1 MAIMNI
7 NFTSRCLA
15 MKTSVWVAYPTP
27 TLGEMMQRK
36 DKYDPEKRWP
46 VVYML
51 HGAGGDGFE
60 WIQRADME
68 HLCCQY
74 GFIAVMPDA
83 ALSCY
88 NDTPYGAKYYTYISE
103 ELPAMIEATF
113 HASTDARDRYIMGY
127 SMGGFG
133 AVKIGLMN
141 PDRYC
146 KIASLSGCMDMAGF
160 INVFENGSI
169 FTIHTSLS
177 DWPDMKDGDNDMLA
191 LLDKAAARKAAG
203 KYVPPMYHTI
213 GKQDFIYTFSQ
224 EWRKKAQSLG
234 LDFTYTEGDGVHDFS
249 YWNGRIINEIMPFFF
264 GK

>member
-27 TLGEMMQRK
+27 TLGEMIQRK

-68 HLCCQY
+68 QLCCQY

-88 NDTPYGAKYYTYISE
+88 NDTPY
-103 ELPAMIEATF
+103 
-113 HASTDARDRYIMGY
+113 D
-127 SMGGFG
+127 
-133 AVKIGLMN
+133 
-141 PDRYC
+141 
-146 KIASLSGCMDMAGF
+146 
-160 INVFENGSI
+160 
-169 FTIHTSLS
+169 
-177 DWPDMKDGDNDMLA
+177 
-191 LLDKAAARKAAG
+191 
-203 KYVPPMYHTI
+203 
-213 GKQDFIYTFSQ
+213 
-224 EWRKKAQSLG
+224 
-234 LDFTYTEGDGVHDFS
+234 
-249 YWNGRIINEIMPFFF
+249 
-264 GK
+264 

>member
-1 MAIMNI
+1 MDIMNI

-27 TLGEMMQRK
+27 TLGEMIQHK

-68 HLCCQY
+68 QLCCQY

-113 HASTDARDRYIMGY
+113 HASTDAKDRYIMGY
-127 SMGGFG
+127 SLGGFG

-146 KIASLSGCMDMAGF
+146 KIASLSGCMDMSGF
-160 INVFENGSI
+160 INAFENGI
-169 FTIHTSLS
+169 
-177 DWPDMKDGDNDMLA
+177 
-191 LLDKAAARKAAG
+191 
-203 KYVPPMYHTI
+203 YVLH
-213 GKQDFIYTFSQ
+213 IYKEQKSASF
-224 EWRKKAQSLG
+224 K
-234 LDFTYTEGDGVHDFS
+234 
-249 YWNGRIINEIMPFFF
+249 II
-264 GK
+264 KTD

>member
-27 TLGEMMQRK
+27 TLGEMIQRK
-36 DKYDPEKRWP
+36 DKYDTEKRWP

-68 HLCCQY
+68 QLCCQY

-103 ELPAMIEATF
+103 ELPA
-113 HASTDARDRYIMGY
+113 
-127 SMGGFG
+127 
-133 AVKIGLMN
+133 KI
-141 PDRYC
+141 
-146 KIASLSGCMDMAGF
+146 
-160 INVFENGSI
+160 
-169 FTIHTSLS
+169 
-177 DWPDMKDGDNDMLA
+177 
-191 LLDKAAARKAAG
+191 
-203 KYVPPMYHTI
+203 
-213 GKQDFIYTFSQ
+213 
-224 EWRKKAQSLG
+224 
-234 LDFTYTEGDGVHDFS
+234 
-249 YWNGRIINEIMPFFF
+249 
-264 GK
+264 

>member
-27 TLGEMMQRK
+27 TLGEMIQRK

-68 HLCCQY
+68 QLCCQY

-113 HASTDARDRYIMGY
+113 HASTDANGLLPGRFRCGQDRPHEPRQILQNSLPVRLYGY
-127 SMGGFG
+127 GW
-133 AVKIGLMN
+133 
-141 PDRYC
+141 
-146 KIASLSGCMDMAGF
+146 
-160 INVFENGSI
+160 
-169 FTIHTSLS
+169 IHKCL
-177 DWPDMKDGDNDMLA
+177 
-191 LLDKAAARKAAG
+191 
-203 KYVPPMYHTI
+203 
-213 GKQDFIYTFSQ
+213 
-224 EWRKKAQSLG
+224 
-234 LDFTYTEGDGVHDFS
+234 
-249 YWNGRIINEIMPFFF
+249 
-264 GK
+264 

>member
-1 MAIMNI
+1 
-7 NFTSRCLA
+7 
-15 MKTSVWVAYPTP
+15 
-27 TLGEMMQRK
+27 
-36 DKYDPEKRWP
+36 
-46 VVYML
+46 
-51 HGAGGDGFE
+51 
-60 WIQRADME
+60 
-68 HLCCQY
+68 
-74 GFIAVMPDA
+74 
-83 ALSCY
+83 
-88 NDTPYGAKYYTYISE
+88 
-103 ELPAMIEATF
+103 MIEATF

-160 INVFENGSI
+160 INAFENGSI

>member
-46 VVYML
+46 VAYML

-68 HLCCQY
+68 QLCCQY

-113 HASTDARDRYIMGY
+113 HASTDAKDRYIMGY
-127 SMGGFG
+127 SLGGFG

-146 KIASLSGCMDMAGF
+146 SPVFPKPMPGSRMMFSSFTPAASAMESVRSKKDFIEEMISPSYTVSFWLCIRMAG
-160 INVFENGSI
+160 
-169 FTIHTSLS
+169 T
-177 DWPDMKDGDNDMLA
+177 P
-191 LLDKAAARKAAG
+191 
-203 KYVPPMYHTI
+203 
-213 GKQDFIYTFSQ
+213 
-224 EWRKKAQSLG
+224 
-234 LDFTYTEGDGVHDFS
+234 
-249 YWNGRIINEIMPFFF
+249 
-264 GK
+264 

>member
-15 MKTSVWVAYPTP
+15 MKTSVWVAHPTP
-27 TLGEMMQRK
+27 TLGEMIQHK

-68 HLCCQY
+68 QLCCQY

-113 HASTDARDRYIMGY
+113 HASTDAKDRYIMGY
-127 SMGGFG
+127 SLGGFG

-160 INVFENGSI
+160 INAFENGSI

-213 GKQDFIYTFSQ
+213 GKQDFIYAFSQ
-224 EWRKKAQSLG
+224 EWRKKAQSLD

>member
-27 TLGEMMQRK
+27 TLGEMIQRK

-68 HLCCQY
+68 QLCCQY

-146 KIASLSGCMDMAGF
+146 KIASLSGCMDIAGF
-160 INVFENGSI
+160 INAFENGSI

-213 GKQDFIYTFSQ
+213 GKQVSFMHSA
-224 EWRKKAQSLG
+224 R
-234 LDFTYTEGDGVHDFS
+234 
-249 YWNGRIINEIMPFFF
+249 NGAKSPAACS
-264 GK
+264 

>member
-68 HLCCQY
+68 QLCCQY

-133 AVKIGLMN
+133 AVKIVIDQDVIVFG
-141 PDRYC
+141 P
-146 KIASLSGCMDMAGF
+146 MA
-160 INVFENGSI
+160 
-169 FTIHTSLS
+169 
-177 DWPDMKDGDNDMLA
+177 D
-191 LLDKAAARKAAG
+191 
-203 KYVPPMYHTI
+203 
-213 GKQDFIYTFSQ
+213 
-224 EWRKKAQSLG
+224 LG
-234 LDFTYTEGDGVHDFS
+234 LGLCHASGDH
-249 YWNGRIINEIMPFFF
+249 F
-264 GK
+264 GAVLTARHKATFKFGYAWGQHKD

>member
-68 HLCCQY
+68 QLCCQY

-127 SMGGFG
+127 SLGGFG

-146 KIASLSGCMDMAGF
+146 KIASLSGCIYGW
-160 INVFENGSI
+160 
-169 FTIHTSLS
+169 IHKCL
-177 DWPDMKDGDNDMLA
+177 
-191 LLDKAAARKAAG
+191 
-203 KYVPPMYHTI
+203 
-213 GKQDFIYTFSQ
+213 
-224 EWRKKAQSLG
+224 
-234 LDFTYTEGDGVHDFS
+234 
-249 YWNGRIINEIMPFFF
+249 
-264 GK
+264 